1 MGQLVSE
8 QANDHSEAELT
19 AKLAVAE
26 KKFAEVCQE
35 VESRRDAELQTAESE
50 FQAENDR
57 ITTAVR
63 KTSDEV
69 ETTYRDVSE
78 QATAECEKERVDAEQ
93 TREDAHFEIHGIA
106 EAGKNGLKSKYGD
119 LDQGTDPVGEGIETR
134 RNEAKH
140 LLKEYKRSSLAD
152 EPAPPAALQ
161 QGVNL
166 QAAMQEGLKV
176 ADAKLAE
183 LKSLKLPKFI
193 TLGKMIVFFILF
205 GGIGAG
211 AAFFALNGNPNQ
223 IPITAGAG
231 LGGGLFL
238 TLMLWVI
245 LRSTAS
251 GHISAAYQPLAHALA
266 YTELARQQWQHVALA
281 AYRKEMAAIE
291 ERCKRDDAKNE
302 EACRTRMA
310 KAVEKRDQVLA
321 KARDKHD
328 RHLAELN
335 KRRDAALAKAEAVV
349 AQRRKEIPV
358 KYDQELQKLKQQ
370 FELQT
375 AEGRQAVQAAKQRR
389 IDRWHKGVAHVQQE
403 AAEINA
409 FCDRLA
415 PPWEALMTDAW
426 KPAEAVPPV
435 VKVGQWEAG
444 PKQFSEEQLNDE
456 DHAPDLD
463 GVSGLA
469 SHEEEDV
476 EAKEERFQL
485 PVIKQPALL
494 AFPERSS
501 VLFKSTGKGRDRAIE
516 IMQSAMLRLSTTI
529 PPGKVRYTVI
539 DPIGLGQNFA
549 AFMHLADFDEQL
561 IGARIWTE
569 SGQIET
575 RLADLTEQMEVVI
588 QKYLRNE
595 FETIEDYNAEAGEV
609 AEPFRYLVVA
619 NFPANFSEA
628 ACRRL
633 VSIVSSGARCGVH
646 TLISVDTKMQ
656 MPQGFKLSDLEQHCV
671 NFIWKDDHFQWKDQ
685 DFGALPLTLDKPP
698 AVDLFTQIVRRAG
711 ESAKNASKVEVPF
724 RVIAPRPEEWWKG
737 DTRGGIR
744 VSLGPAG
751 ATKQQHLELGK
762 GTSQHVLV
770 AGKTGSGKSTL
781 LHTLITNLALVYS
794 PEEIE
799 LYLIDF
805 KKGVEFKT
813 YATFALPH
821 ARVVSVESDREF
833 GLSVL
838 QRLDGE
844 LKVRGEKFRD
854 TGAQDVSSYRRVTGE
869 SLPRIMLIIDEFQ
882 EFFVEDDKVAQDV
895 GLLFDR
901 LVRQGRAFGIHVL
914 LGSQTLGGA
923 YSLARTT
930 LGQMGVRIALQCS
943 DADAHLIL
951 SEENSAA
958 RLLSRPGEAI
968 YNDAGGLPDANH
980 PFQVAFL
987 PDVDKEDYLTRIQNF
1002 SHERNGDKQYP
1013 LIVFEGNVP
1022 GMLDKN
1028 PLLDTFL
1035 QSEDW
1040 PNLGNR
1046 APLAFL
1052 GDPVAI
1058 KDPTAALMRRQSGHN
1073 LLLIGQNDLQAL
1085 GILAA
1090 ATVGLAAQVSPMP
1103 ANGGRAKFFILD
1115 GTPPESPNAGF
1126 FEKVAAIMPHDVRVG
1141 GMRDVPAFLN
1151 EIANEVTRRQT
1162 ANQTDAPPWFLILH
1176 DLQRFRDL
1184 RKKDDDFGFS
1194 RMGEEQA
1201 ASPAQQLGN
1210 ILREGPGLG
1219 VSVMTWCDT
1228 LNNLQRTFDRQALR
1242 ELELR
1247 VLFQMSQNDS
1257 SSLIDSP
1264 AASRLGPQRAL
1275 FHSEEVGA
1283 LEKFRPYGLPT
1294 DEWLASVKERFFARP
1309 LPPPPE
1315 PPAPPPPAEPKSE
1328 SPGEPAST
1336 SSSSESMFTP
1346 PFAFKSIL
1354 DSFPEAEDGA
1364 DSDPSA
1370 EKTGG
1375 ADGANGSHGEGANG
1389 TNGSSG
1395 DKATTD
1401 TEPEGAAGG

>member
-1 MGQLVSE
+1 MSEADLIRRQRQILVDMGRLVQE
-8 QANDHSEAELT
+8 QAADHSEEQLA
-19 AKLAVAE
+19 AKLEAAE
-26 KKFAEVCQE
+26 QEFQE
-35 VESRRDAELQTAESE
+35 VLAAVDARRAAELQAAEDE
-50 FQAENDR
+50 FKAERERVTSAVQKANDE
-57 ITTAVR
+57 I
-63 KTSDEV
+63 
-69 ETTYRDVSE
+69 ETTYRQVSE
-78 QATAECEKERVDAEQ
+78 TATAECEKERVEAET
-93 TREDAHFEIHGIA
+93 TREDSHFEVHGIA
-106 EAGKNGLKSKYGD
+106 EAGKNGLKAKYGD
-119 LDQGTDPVGEGIETR
+119 LDTGADPAGEGIETR

-140 LLKEYKRSSLAD
+140 LLKIYQRAALA
-152 EPAPPAALQ
+152 EAPAPPAALQ
-161 QGVNL
+161 AGVNL

-183 LKSLKLPKFI
+183 LKALKLPRFI
-193 TLGKMIVFFILF
+193 TLGKMVGFYILF
-205 GGIGAG
+205 AAILAA
-211 AAFFALNGNPNQ
+211 AAFFAMQGKDTQ
-223 IPITAGAG
+223 IPATVGAG

-238 TLMLWVI
+238 TLLLWVI

-251 GHISAAYQPLAHALA
+251 GHVHAAYTPFAHALA
-266 YTELARQQWQHVALA
+266 YTELARQQWQQVALA
-281 AYRKEMAAIE
+281 AYRKEKAAIE
-291 ERCKRDDAKNE
+291 ERAKRDEAKIE
-302 EACRTRMA
+302 EACRTRLA
-310 KAVEKRDQVLA
+310 NAVTARDQTLA
-321 KARDKHD
+321 KAKDKHD
-328 RHLAELN
+328 RQLAELN
-335 KRRDAALAKAEAVV
+335 KRRDAALAKAEAQIK
-349 AQRRKEIPV
+349 QRRAELPV
-358 KYDQELQKLKQQ
+358 KFEQELAKLKAQHEQ
-370 FELQT
+370 AT
-375 AEGRQAVQAAKQRR
+375 AEGRRAVETVRQRR
-389 IDRWHKGVAHVQQE
+389 IDRWKQGAAAVERE
-403 AAEINA
+403 AGEINE
-409 FCDRLA
+409 FCGQLFPSWD
-415 PPWEALMTDAW
+415 ALLTDAW
-426 KPAEAVPPV
+426 KPAAAVPPV
-435 VKVGQWEAG
+435 VRVGGWQAG
-444 PKQFSEEQLNDE
+444 PRQFSDEGPQEE
-456 DHAPDLD
+456 DHAPDID
-463 GVSGLA
+463 GLSAMADKSETVLEG
-469 SHEEEDV
+469 
-476 EAKEERFQL
+476 RFQL
-485 PVIKQPALL
+485 PTISQPALL
-494 AFPERSS
+494 SFPECSS
-501 VLFKSTGKGRDRAIE
+501 VLFKSQGKARDRAIE
-516 IMQSAMLRLSTTI
+516 VMQAAMLRLSTTI

-549 AFMHLADFDEQL
+549 AFMHLADFEEQL

-619 NFPANFSEA
+619 NFPANFSDA

-656 MPQGFKLSDLEQHCV
+656 MPPGFKLSDLEQHCV
-671 NFIWKDDHFQWKDQ
+671 NFVWQEDKFVWKDPN
-685 DFGALPLTLDKPP
+685 FGSLPLELDRPP
-698 AVDLFTQIVRRAG
+698 SVDVFTQIVRRAG

-724 RVIAPRPEEWWKG
+724 RVIAPKADDWWKG

-838 QRLDGE
+838 QRLDVE

-854 TGAQDVSSYRRVTGE
+854 TGAQDVASYRRVTGE

-987 PDVDKEDYLTRIQNF
+987 PDVDKEDYLKRIREF
-1002 SHERNGDKQYP
+1002 SHAKNGDKQYP
-1013 LIVFEGNVP
+1013 QIVFEGNVP
-1022 GMLDKN
+1022 GMFDKN
-1028 PLLDTFL
+1028 PLLDPL
-1035 QSEDW
+1035 LRAPGWHD
-1040 PNLGNR
+1040 LGNLP
-1046 APLAFL
+1046 PLAFL

-1073 LLLIGQNDLQAL
+1073 LLLIGQNDLQAI
-1085 GILAA
+1085 GILSGALI
-1090 ATVGLAAQVSPMP
+1090 GLAAQLSPLP
-1103 ANGGRAKFFILD
+1103 TDQGEVRFFILD
-1115 GTPPESPNAGF
+1115 GTPPESPNAGYF
-1126 FEKVAAIMPHDVRVG
+1126 NKVASIFPHNVRVG
-1141 GMRDVPAFLN
+1141 GLRDVPAFLS
-1151 EIANEVTRRQT
+1151 EVAGEVSRRQ
-1162 ANQTDAPPWFLILH
+1162 AAGQTDAPPWFLVIH

-1184 RKKDDDFGFS
+1184 RKKEDDFGFG
-1194 RMGEEQA
+1194 RMGEEQTL
-1201 ASPAQQLGN
+1201 SPSQQLGN

-1219 VSVMTWCDT
+1219 ISLLAWCDT
-1228 LNNLQRTFDRQALR
+1228 LNNLQRTFDRQAMR

-1264 AASRLGPQRAL
+1264 VASRLGPQRAL
-1275 FHSEEVGA
+1275 FHSEEAGA
-1283 LEKFRPYGLPT
+1283 LEKFRPYGLPSNG
-1294 DEWLASVKERFFARP
+1294 WLAWVKERFAARP
-1309 LPPPPE
+1309 QPTRPVPE
-1315 PPAPPPPAEPKSE
+1315 APAPLAAAPNGDGAPNCE
-1328 SPGEPAST
+1328 T
-1336 SSSSESMFTP
+1336 SSPVRET
-1346 PFAFKSIL
+1346 
-1354 DSFPEAEDGA
+1354 AE
-1364 DSDPSA
+1364 
-1370 EKTGG
+1370 T
-1375 ADGANGSHGEGANG
+1375 ANGS
-1389 TNGSSG
+1389 NGSDGASG
-1395 DKATTD
+1395 AESKPRAEIDP
-1401 TEPEGAAGG
+1401 EPA

>member
-1 MGQLVSE
+1 MSETDLIGRQRQILVGMGRLVTE
-8 QANDHSEAELT
+8 QANDHSEEELT
-19 AKLAVAE
+19 AQLAVADQ
-26 KKFAEVCQE
+26 KFAEVCQSVEGRKQAELHAAEAEYQAERDRVTSAVQKTNDE
-35 VESRRDAELQTAESE
+35 VES
-50 FQAENDR
+50 
-57 ITTAVR
+57 
-63 KTSDEV
+63 
-69 ETTYRDVSE
+69 TYRQASE
-78 QATAECEKERVDAEQ
+78 QATAECDKERVEAEQ
-93 TREDAHFEIHGIA
+93 TREDSHFEIHGIA
-106 EAGKNGLKSKYGD
+106 EAGKNGLKTKYGD
-119 LDQGTDPVGEGIETR
+119 LDQGTDPAAEGIETR

-140 LLKEYKRSSLAD
+140 LLKAYKRASLAD
-152 EPAPPAALQ
+152 EPAPQAALQ

-183 LKSLKLPKFI
+183 LKGLKLPRFVS
-193 TLGKMIVFFILF
+193 LGKMVGFFIVFAGIL
-205 GGIGAG
+205 AA
-211 AAFFALNGNPNQ
+211 AAFFALNGKPTQ
-223 IPITAGAG
+223 IPITVGAG
-231 LGGGLFL
+231 VGGGLFL
-238 TLMLWVI
+238 TLLLWVI
-245 LRSTAS
+245 LHSTAS
-251 GHISAAYQPLAHALA
+251 GHVRAAYTPLAHALA
-266 YTELARQQWQHVALA
+266 YTELARQQWQQVAVA
-281 AYRKEMAAIE
+281 AYRKEMAALD
-291 ERCKRDDAKNE
+291 ERCKRDDSRAE
-302 EACRTRMA
+302 EVCRTRIA
-310 KAVEKRDQVLA
+310 KAVEKRDQILA

-335 KRRDAALAKAEAVV
+335 KRRDAALEKAESVIK
-349 AQRRKEIPV
+349 QRRKEIPA
-358 KYDQELQKLKQQ
+358 KYEQELKQLKEQ
-370 FELQT
+370 FEQKT
-375 AEGRQAVQAAKQRR
+375 AEGRRAVEAARQRR
-389 IDRWHKGVAHVQQE
+389 IDRWHKGVAHVQKE

-409 FCDRLA
+409 FCDQLA
-415 PPWEALMTDAW
+415 PPWEALVTDAW
-426 KPAEAVPPV
+426 QPATAVPPV
-435 VKVGQWEAG
+435 VKLGQWEAG
-444 PKQFSEEQLNDE
+444 PKQFSEEKAVEE
-456 DHAPDLD
+456 DHGPDLD
-463 GVSGLA
+463 SVSGLA
-469 SHEEEDV
+469 QQEE
-476 EAKEERFQL
+476 KQSQEERFQL
-485 PVIKQPALL
+485 PLIKQPALL

-501 VLFKSTGKGRDRAIE
+501 VLFKAQGKGRDRAIE
-516 IMQSAMLRLSTTI
+516 VMQAAMLRLSTTI

-595 FETIEDYNAEAGEV
+595 FETIEAYNAEAGEV

-671 NFIWKDDHFQWKDQ
+671 NFVWQEDRFLWKDK
-685 DFGALPLTLDKPP
+685 DFGSLPLKLDKPP

-724 RVIAPRPEEWWKG
+724 RVIAPKAEEWWKG

-813 YATFALPH
+813 YATFELPH

-838 QRLDGE
+838 QRLDAE

-987 PDVDKEDYLTRIQNF
+987 PDVDKEDYLKKIQNF
-1002 SHERNGDKQYP
+1002 SHARNGDKKYP
-1013 LIVFEGNVP
+1013 QIVFEGNVP

-1028 PLLDTFL
+1028 PQLGKFL
-1035 QSEDW
+1035 EAKDW
-1040 PNLGNR
+1040 PDLGNR

-1085 GILAA
+1085 GILAG

-1103 ANGGRAKFFILD
+1103 TSQGRAKFFILD
-1115 GTPPESPNAGF
+1115 GTPPESPNAGYF
-1126 FEKVAAIMPHDVRVG
+1126 NKIASILPHDVKVG
-1141 GMRDVPAFLN
+1141 GLRDVPAFLA
-1151 EIANEVTRRQT
+1151 EVAAEVTRRQT
-1162 ANQTDAPPWFLILH
+1162 ANQTDAPPWYLIIH

-1201 ASPAQQLGN
+1201 ASPSQQLGN
-1210 ILREGPGLG
+1210 VLREGPGLG
-1219 VSVMTWCDT
+1219 VAALIWCDT
-1228 LNNLQRTFDRQALR
+1228 LNNLQRIFDRQALR

-1264 AASRLGPQRAL
+1264 VASRLGPQRAL
-1275 FHSEEVGA
+1275 FHSEEAGA
-1283 LEKFRPYGLPT
+1283 LEKFRPYGLPNE
-1294 DEWLASVKERFFARP
+1294 EWLAMVKASFFARP

-1315 PPAPPPPAEPKSE
+1315 PSAPPPPAQPKSE
-1328 SPGEPAST
+1328 ATPAS
-1336 SSSSESMFTP
+1336 EGLTP
-1346 PFAFKSIL
+1346 PFTFKSIL
-1354 DSFPEAEDGA
+1354 DSLPEPTSGS
-1364 DSDPSA
+1364 DSLP
-1370 EKTGG
+1370 G
-1375 ADGANGSHGEGANG
+1375 ADGANGS
-1389 TNGSSG
+1389 NGSNG
-1395 DKATTD
+1395 HDKSASD
-1401 TEPEGAAGG
+1401 TEPEETAGG

>member
-1 MGQLVSE
+1 MSEADLIRRQRQILVEMGRLVRE
-8 QANDHSEAELT
+8 QAADHNEEQ
-19 AKLAVAE
+19 LAARLEVAE
-26 KKFAEVCQE
+26 QE
-35 VESRRDAELQTAESE
+35 FQETCAACDARRAAELQAAEDEFNAERDRVTSAVQKANDEIESSYRQSSE
-50 FQAENDR
+50 
-57 ITTAVR
+57 
-63 KTSDEV
+63 S
-69 ETTYRDVSE
+69 
-78 QATAECEKERVDAEQ
+78 ATAECDKIRIEAE
-93 TREDAHFEIHGIA
+93 TAREDAHFEIHGIA
-106 EAGKNGLKSKYGD
+106 EAGKNGLKAKYGD
-119 LDQGTDPVGEGIETR
+119 LDTGADPVGEGIETR
-134 RNEAKH
+134 RNEAKQ
-140 LLKEYKRSSLAD
+140 LLKTYKRASLAD
-152 EPAPPAALQ
+152 APPPPAALQ
-161 QGVNL
+161 PGVNL

-176 ADAKLAE
+176 ADAKLVE
-183 LKSLKLPKFI
+183 LKALKLPRFI
-193 TLGKMIVFFILF
+193 TLAKMIVFFILF
-205 GGIGAG
+205 AGILAT
-211 AAFFALNGNPNQ
+211 AAFFALNGKPNQ

-231 LGGGLFL
+231 AGGGFFL

-251 GHISAAYQPLAHALA
+251 GHVHAAYAPLAHALA
-266 YTELARQQWQHVALA
+266 YTEIARQQWQTVALA
-281 AYRKEMAAIE
+281 AYRKEKAAIE
-291 ERCKRDDAKNE
+291 ERAKRDDAKAE
-302 EACRTRMA
+302 EASSKKIA
-310 KAVEKRDQVLA
+310 DAVATRDQTLA
-321 KARDKHD
+321 KAKDKHD
-328 RHLAELN
+328 RQLAELT
-335 KRRDAALAKAEAVV
+335 KRRDSALEKAEALIK
-349 AQRRKEIPV
+349 QRRKEIPA
-358 KYDQELQKLKQQ
+358 KFDQELKQFKVQ
-370 FELQT
+370 HEQAT
-375 AEGRQAVQAAKQRR
+375 AEGRRAVEAAKQHR
-389 IDRWHKGVAHVQQE
+389 IDRWQQGVAAVERE
-403 AAEINA
+403 AGEINE
-409 FCDRLA
+409 FCEQLF
-415 PPWEALMTDAW
+415 PEWKTLLTDAW
-426 KPAEAVPPV
+426 KPSAEVPPV
-435 VKVGQWEAG
+435 VRVGGWQAG
-444 PKQFSEEQLNDE
+444 PRQFTDAGPEVE
-456 DHAPDLD
+456 DHAPDID
-463 GVSGLA
+463 GLGA
-469 SHEEEDV
+469 MAEK
-476 EAKEERFQL
+476 KEVALEGRFQL
-485 PVIKQPALL
+485 PTIAQPALL
-494 AFPERSS
+494 SFPERSS
-501 VLFKSTGKGRDRAIE
+501 VLFKAQGKGRDRAIE
-516 IMQSAMLRLSTTI
+516 VMQAAMLRLSTTI

-549 AFMHLADFDEQL
+549 AFMHLADYDEQL

-595 FETIEDYNAEAGEV
+595 FETIEDYNAQAGEV

-633 VSIVSSGARCGVH
+633 LSIVSSGARCGVH

-656 MPQGFKLSDLEQHCV
+656 IPPGFKLSDLEQHCV
-671 NFIWKDDHFQWKDQ
+671 NFVWQEDKFVWKDAE
-685 DFGALPLTLDKPP
+685 FGRLPLELDRPP
-698 AVDLFTQIVRRAG
+698 SVDVFTDIVRRAG
-711 ESAKNASKVEVPF
+711 EAAKDASKVEVPF
-724 RVIAPRPEEWWKG
+724 RVIAPKAEEWWKG

-838 QRLDGE
+838 QRLDVE

-854 TGAQDVSSYRRVTGE
+854 TGAQDVASYRRVTGE

-943 DADAHLIL
+943 EADAHLIL

-987 PDVDKEDYLTRIQNF
+987 PDVDKEDYLKRIQEF
-1002 SHERNGDKQYP
+1002 SRSKNGDKRYP
-1013 LIVFEGNVP
+1013 QIVFEGNVP

-1028 PLLDTFL
+1028 PLLDEL
-1035 QSEDW
+1035 LRAPGWHD
-1040 PNLGNR
+1040 LGNR
-1046 APLAFL
+1046 PAMAFL

-1058 KDPTAALMRRQSGHN
+1058 KDPTAALLRRQSGHN
-1073 LLLIGQNDLQAL
+1073 MLLIGQNDLQAL
-1085 GILAA
+1085 GILSGA
-1090 ATVGLAAQVSPMP
+1090 VLGLAAQLSPLP
-1103 ANGGRAKFFILD
+1103 TDQGEARFFILD
-1115 GTPPESPNAGF
+1115 GTPPESPQAGF
-1126 FEKVAAIMPHDVRVG
+1126 FNKIAAVMPHNVRVG
-1141 GMRDVPAFLN
+1141 GLRDVPAFF
-1151 EIANEVTRRQT
+1151 NEVAGEVSRRQ
-1162 ANQTDAPPWFLILH
+1162 AAGQTDAPPWYLVIH

-1184 RKKDDDFGFS
+1184 RKKDDDFSFG
-1194 RMGEEQA
+1194 RMGEEQTL
-1201 ASPAQQLGN
+1201 SPSQQLGN
-1210 ILREGPGLG
+1210 VLREGPGLG
-1219 VSVMTWCDT
+1219 VTILTWCDT
-1228 LNNLQRTFDRQALR
+1228 LNNLQRTFDRQAMR

-1264 AASRLGPQRAL
+1264 VASRLGPQRAL
-1275 FHSEEVGA
+1275 FHSEEAGA
-1283 LEKFRPYGLPT
+1283 LEKFRPYGLPS
-1294 DEWLASVKERFFARP
+1294 DEWLAWVKERFASRP
-1309 LPPPPE
+1309 QPVRTAPAPVAAAPNGDGDAASPDLEASETGNGSNGSDDALGAESTPRAEIDPE
-1315 PPAPPPPAEPKSE
+1315 PA
-1328 SPGEPAST
+1328 
-1336 SSSSESMFTP
+1336 
-1346 PFAFKSIL
+1346 
-1354 DSFPEAEDGA
+1354 
-1364 DSDPSA
+1364 
-1370 EKTGG
+1370 
-1375 ADGANGSHGEGANG
+1375 
-1389 TNGSSG
+1389 
-1395 DKATTD
+1395 
-1401 TEPEGAAGG
+1401 

>member
-1 MGQLVSE
+1 MGRLVSE
-8 QANDHSEAELT
+8 QAADHDEEDLAARLRLAEQEFEQVCASVEA
-19 AKLAVAE
+19 
-26 KKFAEVCQE
+26 
-35 VESRRDAELQTAESE
+35 RRDAELQAAESE
-50 FQAENDR
+50 YQAERERVTGAVQKANDE
-57 ITTAVR
+57 I
-63 KTSDEV
+63 
-69 ETTYRDVSE
+69 ETTYRQVSE
-78 QATAECEKERVDAEQ
+78 SSTADCEKQRVEAET
-93 TREDAHFEIHGIA
+93 TREDAQFEIHGIA
-106 EAGKNGLKSKYGD
+106 EAGKNGLKAKYGD
-119 LDQGTDPVGEGIETR
+119 LDSGTDSTSEGIESR
-134 RNEAKH
+134 RNEAKR
-140 LLKEYKRSSLAD
+140 LLKLYKREWLAG
-152 EPAPPAALQ
+152 EPTPQAALQ

-166 QAAMQEGLKV
+166 QAAIQEGFKV

-183 LKSLKLPKFI
+183 LKALKLPKFI
-193 TLGKMIVFFILF
+193 KPGTMLGFFILF
-205 GGIGAG
+205 AAIGA
-211 AAFFALNGNPNQ
+211 AAGFFALQGKPNQ
-223 IPITAGAG
+223 IPITIGAG

-238 TLMLWVI
+238 TLLLWVI

-251 GHISAAYQPLAHALA
+251 GHVQGAYAPFAHALA
-266 YTELARQQWQHVALA
+266 YTDLARQQWQQVAVA
-281 AYRKEMAAIE
+281 AYRKETAALE
-291 ERCKRDDAKNE
+291 ERRKRDDAKAE
-302 EACRTRMA
+302 EFCRTRMA
-310 KAVEKRDQVLA
+310 AAIQTRDQTLA
-321 KARDKHD
+321 KAKDKHD
-328 RHLAELN
+328 RQLAELN
-335 KRRDAALAKAEAVV
+335 KRRDAALAKADARVK
-349 AQRRKEIPV
+349 QRRGEIPA
-358 KYDQELQKLKQQ
+358 KFAQELAALKTQYEQ
-370 FELQT
+370 QT
-375 AEGRQAVQAAKQRR
+375 AEGRRAVAAARQRR
-389 IDRWHKGVAHVQQE
+389 IDRWRQGLAAVERE
-403 AAEINA
+403 AGEIND
-409 FCDRLA
+409 FCRQLFPSWDEL
-415 PPWEALMTDAW
+415 LTDAW
-426 KPAEAVPPV
+426 KPAVEVPPAV
-435 VKVGQWEAG
+435 RVGEWQAG
-444 PKQFSEEQLNDE
+444 PQQFSDAPLEEE
-456 DHAPDLD
+456 DHAPDID
-463 GVSGLA
+463 GMAAMSAREQAALEG
-469 SHEEEDV
+469 
-476 EAKEERFQL
+476 RFQL
-485 PVIKQPALL
+485 PTISQPALL
-494 AFPERSS
+494 SFPDRSS
-501 VLFKSTGKGRDRAIE
+501 VLFKAQGKARDRAIE
-516 IMQSAMLRLSTTI
+516 VMQSAMLRLSTTI

-595 FETIEDYNAEAGEV
+595 FETIEAYNAEAGEV
-609 AEPFRYLVVA
+609 AEPFRYLVIA

-646 TLISVDTKMQ
+646 TLISVDTKMP
-656 MPQGFKLSDLEQHCV
+656 MPQGFKLADLEQHCV
-671 NFIWKDDHFQWKDQ
+671 NFIWQEDKFVWKDQ
-685 DFGALPLTLDKPP
+685 DFGALPLALDRPP
-698 AVDLFTQIVRRAG
+698 PVDVFTQIVRRAG

-724 RVIAPRPEEWWKG
+724 RVIAPKDDQWWKG

-838 QRLDGE
+838 QRLDAE

-854 TGAQDVSSYRRVTGE
+854 TGAQDVGAYRRVTGE
-869 SLPRIMLIIDEFQ
+869 QLPRIMLIIDEFQ

-951 SEENSAA
+951 SEENMAA

-980 PFQVAFL
+980 PFQVAYL
-987 PDVDKEDYLTRIQNF
+987 PDVDKEDYLERLRNF
-1002 SHERNGDKQYP
+1002 SQAQRPDKVYP
-1013 LIVFEGNVP
+1013 QIVFEGNVP

-1028 PLLDTFL
+1028 PLLNRLLDA
-1035 QSEDW
+1035 DGW
-1040 PNLGNR
+1040 HDLGNR
-1046 APLAFL
+1046 PPMAFL

-1058 KDPTAALMRRQSGHN
+1058 KDPTAALLRRQSGHN
-1073 LLLIGQNDLQAL
+1073 LLMIGQNDLQAL
-1085 GILAA
+1085 GILAG
-1090 ATVGLAAQVSPMP
+1090 ATIGLAAQLSPL
-1103 ANGGRAKFFILD
+1103 AGEQGRARFFILD
-1115 GTPPESPNAGF
+1115 GTPPESHNAGLF
-1126 FEKVAAIMPHDVRVG
+1126 NKVAAVLPHDVQVG
-1141 GMRDVPAFLN
+1141 GLRDVPAFLN
-1151 EIANEVTRRQT
+1151 EVAAEVSRRQ
-1162 ANQTDAPPWFLILH
+1162 AAGQTDAPPWFLIIH

-1184 RKKDDDFGFS
+1184 RKKEDDFGFG
-1194 RMGEEQA
+1194 RMGEEQTL
-1201 ASPAQQLGN
+1201 SPAQQLGN

-1219 VSVMTWCDT
+1219 VSVLTWCDT

-1264 AASRLGPQRAL
+1264 VASRLGPQRAL

-1283 LEKFRPYGLPT
+1283 LEKFRPYGLPS
-1294 DEWLASVKERFFARP
+1294 DEWLARVKERFAARP
-1309 LPPPPE
+1309 QPE
-1315 PPAPPPPAEPKSE
+1315 PPPAPPPAAAVSETPAAPSAAPNGDGEASSPARETAETGNGSNGSDGPNGAE
-1328 SPGEPAST
+1328 SKPRAEIDPEPA
-1336 SSSSESMFTP
+1336 
-1346 PFAFKSIL
+1346 
-1354 DSFPEAEDGA
+1354 
-1364 DSDPSA
+1364 
-1370 EKTGG
+1370 
-1375 ADGANGSHGEGANG
+1375 
-1389 TNGSSG
+1389 
-1395 DKATTD
+1395 
-1401 TEPEGAAGG
+1401 